1 MTWIILLAIWTLIWK
16 MSASWYAAQERQFRW
31 FLCIWFAPTF
41 GVMEICYVFYI
52 RYFFTAGRCP
62 RCRGAARLVVYK
74 VGPLAR
80 CEAIGGEKAK
90 EFVKEKGLKIP
101 EY

>member
-1 MTWIILLAIWTLIWK
+1 
-16 MSASWYAAQERQFRW
+16 
-31 FLCIWFAPTF
+31 
-41 GVMEICYVFYI
+41 VFYI